1 MITRKITYC
10 LLGSLTLILVAGCSA
25 EKNTS
30 LSRNYHGLTSHYN
43 IYFNGYESFL
53 RGVEKCEDAFVDDYS
68 KILSLFTYV
77 DENIAKQIAPEMD
90 LAIQKAYKIITL
102 HSITAKPEMETD
114 EMTDDERAFYNQPE
128 YNRWVDDSYLL
139 MAKAQFYKHDYHIAL
154 NTLKLLIS
162 EALDEETR
170 MEAYIWLARTNIELE
185 EYKEAERILTFIAD
199 EQPVKEKMAVEYH
212 ATYAHYF
219 LKQEEYERAI
229 PHLTLVVDRV
239 RRKKDK
245 QRYTFV
251 LAQLHEETGDFVV
264 ASDLY
269 KDVIRMNPP
278 YEMTFNARINK
289 AGSFDVTREDSEEIK
304 KDLKKLL
311 RDKKNIDYQ
320 DQIYYAYG
328 KIAYK
333 ENRIEEAID
342 YYKKSAASSISNS
355 FHKGQSYLEVADI
368 YFSQLDYQHAQA
380 YYDSAVAFLAQDYP
394 HLDQIRTKSQNLTEL
409 VKYINIVELE
419 DSLQMVVGLS
429 DQDKFSL
436 VDGIIRELNEKEQLE
451 REEQIERQYNTMN
464 YYENERRFRN
474 DIQRE
479 GKWYFYNPS
488 ALSFGRN
495 EFRLKWG
502 ERRLEDNWRRAN
514 KSTVSF
520 VAFTSESN
528 QANPDVTGDNLGTSD
543 VKSREYYLKD
553 LPVNDSLLKI
563 SDTKIAD
570 ALYNIGRIYK
580 DDFNDFKRSITTY
593 EDLNHRYPANEYQLS
608 SYYYL
613 YELNKNL
620 PDRQRENHYKNLILS
635 QYPESEYA
643 KIISDPEYFDK
654 LKAEERQVVT
664 LYEETYKIYLN
675 KEYQQAIER
684 CNYADSAYAGDE
696 LLPKFRLL
704 KALSIGRTQDVR
716 AFKNALTE
724 LSEAFPDS
732 REKEKA
738 NEIAAFLDRT
748 LPVLKEEEEVIEAQ
762 EIYAYNDSAV
772 HYYLLVVNRFQ
783 VNVNQLIFN
792 IINYNLD
799 HYSQVDFETGGEML
813 NDTLHIITVKS
824 FLTLSDA
831 QDYSEKII
839 LEESVI
845 NELQQ
850 GDYYSFIISDEN
862 FTTLKNDKSVSKYD
876 KFFKMKYLR

>member
-1 MITRKITYC
+1 
-10 LLGSLTLILVAGCSA
+10 LLGSLALILVAGCSA

-30 LSRNYHGLTSHYN
+30 LSRNYHGITSHYN
-43 IYFNGYESFL
+43 IYFNGYESFI
-53 RGVEKCEDAFVDDYS
+53 RGVEKCENAFVDDYS

-77 DENIAKQIAPEMD
+77 DENIARQIAPEMD
-90 LAIQKAYKIITL
+90 QAIQKTYKIITL
-102 HSITAKPEMETD
+102 HSITAKPEVETD
-114 EMTDDERAFYNQPE
+114 EMTDEERAFYNQPE

-139 MAKAQFYKHDYHIAL
+139 MAKAQFYKHDYYIAL

-170 MEAYIWLARTNIELE
+170 MEAYIWLARTNVELE

-199 EQPVKEKMAVEYH
+199 EKPLKKKMAVEYH

-219 LKQEEYERAI
+219 LKKEEYERAI
-229 PHLTLVVDRV
+229 PHLTLAVDKV
-239 RRKKDK
+239 SRKENK

-251 LAQLHEETGDFVV
+251 LAQLHEETGDFGV

-289 AGSFDVTREDSEEIK
+289 AGSFDVTRGDSEEIK

-328 KIAYK
+328 KIAFK
-333 ENRIEEAID
+333 ENNIEEAID
-342 YYKKSAASSISNS
+342 YYKKSAVSSISNT
-355 FHKGQSYLEVADI
+355 FQKGQSYLEIADI
-368 YFSQLDYQHAQA
+368 YFNQLDYQLAQA
-380 YYDSAVAFLAQDYP
+380 YYDSAVAFLQQDFP
-394 HLDQIRTKSQNLTEL
+394 NLDQIRTKSQNLTEL

-419 DSLQMVVGLS
+419 DSLQMVAGLS
-429 DQDKFSL
+429 DQEKFSL
-436 VDGIIRELNEKEQLE
+436 IDRIIRELNEKERLE
-451 REEQIERQYNTMN
+451 REEQTEQQYNTMN

-514 KSTVSF
+514 KSTISF
-520 VAFTSESN
+520 DAYPGNSN
-528 QANPDVTGDNLGTSD
+528 QQIPDSTENNQDASD
-543 VKSREYYLKD
+543 LKSREYYLKG

-563 SDTKIAD
+563 SDTKITD
-570 ALYNIGRIYK
+570 ALYNIGRIYR
-580 DDFNDFKRSITTY
+580 DDFNDFTRSIGTY
-593 EDLNHRYPANEYQLS
+593 ENLNNRYPGNEYQLS

-613 YELNKNL
+613 YELNENL

-643 KIISDPEYFDK
+643 KILTDPAYFDK
-654 LKAEERQVVT
+654 LKAEEGKVVT
-664 LYEETYKIYLN
+664 LYEETYRIYLN
-675 KEYQQAIER
+675 KNYEEVIGR
-684 CNYADSAYAGDE
+684 CDYADSVYAGDE
-696 LLPKFRLL
+696 LVPKFRLL
-704 KALSIGRTQDVR
+704 KALSIGRTRDIR
-716 AFKNALTE
+716 AYKNALTE
-724 LSEAFPDS
+724 LSEAFPNS
-732 REKEKA
+732 EETETA
-738 NEIAAFLDRT
+738 NEIIAFLERT
-748 LPVLKEEEEVIEAQ
+748 LPVLKEEEEIVEAQ

-772 HYYLLVVNRFQ
+772 HYYLLVVNRFE

-799 HYSQVDFETGGEML
+799 HYDGVDLETTGEML
-813 NDTLHIITVKS
+813 NDTLNIITVKP
-824 FLTLSDA
+824 FLALSEG

-839 LEESVI
+839 LDESVI

-850 GDYYSFIISDEN
+850 GGYYSLIISDEN
-862 FTTLKNDKSVSKYD
+862 FATLKKDKSVSKYD